1 MLLAGPIELSP
12 GLTLVIMAILGVVGL
27 ALCLAGGLLA
37 RVISRH
43 PAALPLGSATFAVS
57 SMVAG
62 TVLGL
67 GPGLATGVVATVTLG
82 VALRSRPAATMSADP
97 DDVAREHERPAPP
110 PTPLP

>member
-1 MLLAGPIELSP
+1 
-12 GLTLVIMAILGVVGL
+12 
-27 ALCLAGGLLA
+27 
-37 RVISRH
+37 
-43 PAALPLGSATFAVS
+43 
-57 SMVAG
+57 MVAG

-110 PTPLP
+110 TTPLP

>member
-37 RVISRH
+37 RVISR
-43 PAALPLGSATFAVS
+43 
-57 SMVAG
+57 
-62 TVLGL
+62 
-67 GPGLATGVVATVTLG
+67 
-82 VALRSRPAATMSADP
+82 PAATMSADP

-110 PTPLP
+110 TTPLP

>member
-43 PAALPLGSATFAVS
+43 PAALPQKTGRLHMSPRPLIRSLRDHLLPGGERVAERSGGRVRGCFDLDSAKS
-57 SMVAG
+57 CS
-62 TVLGL
+62 
-67 GPGLATGVVATVTLG
+67 P
-82 VALRSRPAATMSADP
+82 
-97 DDVAREHERPAPP
+97 
-110 PTPLP
+110 